1 MSTESDWRE
10 AARGIPV
17 WRGAVVVDYP
27 DREHSYPRA
36 LCVELPNEEGD
47 FNTAPDPVEYD
58 YEGRSQSAVGREYGV
73 VVDLEDPDTRAA
85 YDRRLALALG
95 MTADE
100 VDFGVLLFWDP
111 RSGAWTYTNGAGR
124 SVRVFGV
131 DDAGIPAQSP
141 HIPCTQHAD
150 PLLVRAL
157 MWPAD
162 KRVKG

>member
-1 MSTESDWRE
+1 MHPVIAPLAAACSSLGGVLVSARSMILPLSTCSWGT
-10 AARGIPV
+10 ARI
-17 WRGAVVVDYP
+17 
-27 DREHSYPRA
+27 
-36 LCVELPNEEGD
+36 
-47 FNTAPDPVEYD
+47 
-58 YEGRSQSAVGREYGV
+58 
-73 VVDLEDPDTRAA
+73 A

-162 KRVKG
+162 KRVRG